1 MNHYI
6 IFCYKF
12 KFRGRIFDILSYC
25 LNIRS
30 NNLSSNSKKI
40 TILIHKKRRLK
51 KVIWKIRIRKNQIE
65 PPQRLLK
72 VKNLLT
78 DL

>member
-1 MNHYI
+1 MIYRPI
-6 IFCYKF
+6 P
-12 KFRGRIFDILSYC
+12 
-25 LNIRS
+25 
-30 NNLSSNSKKI
+30 KKI